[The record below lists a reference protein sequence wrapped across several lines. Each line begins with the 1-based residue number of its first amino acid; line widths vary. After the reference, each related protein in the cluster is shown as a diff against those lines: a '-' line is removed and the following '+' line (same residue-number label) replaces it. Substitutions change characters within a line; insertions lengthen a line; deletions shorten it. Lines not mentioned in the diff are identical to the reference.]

1 MIQADPNVS
10 LRERR
15 AALRL
20 SERQLAELA
29 HVSRTS
35 VRKAEASMDLRP
47 VVRAAI
53 EQALTRAEAGDV
65 APVPSG
71 HGLYYVARNGSVV
84 NLTDDAVAIPAGPEG
99 AVMRALLSYAADNL
113 KAAA

>member
-1 MIQADPNVS
+1 MIQTAPNSS

-35 VRKAEASMDLRP
+35 VRKAEAGMELRP
-47 VVRAAI
+47 VVRTAI
-53 EQALTRAEAGDV
+53 EQALTRAEAGDNEPV
-65 APVPSG
+65 AG
-71 HGLYYVARNGSVV
+71 NHGLYYVTRTGDVV
-84 NLTDDAVAIPAGPEG
+84 DLTDDESAAPAGPEG
-99 AVMRALLSYAADNL
+99 AVLRALLGYASDRMG
-113 KAAA
+113 AAA